1 MPSLVVEKNPSPRL
15 LQKVLSIDGL
25 CSILL
30 YKNNNFE
37 DVSPIRH
44 GDFPASHVRFF
55 GGISHSRKGE
65 GNKHNSQWRVHKVIG
80 QGVSI

>member
-1 MPSLVVEKNPSPRL
+1 MN
-15 LQKVLSIDGL
+15 
-25 CSILL
+25 
-30 YKNNNFE
+30 E
-37 DVSPIRH
+37 DVSPIGH

-55 GGISHSRKGE
+55 GGISHSRKVE